1 MNDYMDSYITGAITY
16 LKTLKQS
23 LRIAALKKNGYIDK
37 DEQKVLDKANRAT
50 DKYIKELEKLVGK

>member
-16 LKTLKQS
+16 LKTFKQS
-23 LRIAALKKNGYIDK
+23 LRMAALKNDGYIDK
-37 DEQKVLDKANRAT
+37 DEQKVLDKANKAT